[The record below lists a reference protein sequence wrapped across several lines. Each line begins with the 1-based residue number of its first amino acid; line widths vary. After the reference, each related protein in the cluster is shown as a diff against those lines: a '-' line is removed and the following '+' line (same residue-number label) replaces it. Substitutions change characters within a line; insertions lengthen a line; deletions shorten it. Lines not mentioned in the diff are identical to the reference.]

1 VKGEIFMGFFITS
14 KDIGVDL
21 GTSNTLVYVK
31 GKGIL
36 LKEPSVVA
44 LNINNKT
51 IFAIG
56 SEAKKMVGRTPKDI
70 QTVRPLR
77 EGVIADFDVTQQM
90 LKKFIQKTIRK
101 STLTSSRIAICHPTG
116 ITEVEKRS
124 IYEAAVQAGAR
135 KVMLIEE
142 PVAAAIGAG
151 LPVNEP
157 IGSMIV
163 DIGGGST
170 EVAVISLG
178 GVVTSKTLRIAGDK
192 LDEAIINHV
201 KKEYNLC
208 IGEVT
213 AENIK
218 IELGSVYKYDNEE
231 ERALQISGR
240 DLISGLPRVECI
252 TEGEIRQAL
261 KEPIALIIEA
271 IKTTL
276 EQTAPE
282 LSADIM
288 DKGITLSGGGA
299 LLRGLDRII
308 FDMLHIPA
316 FIAEN
321 PLECVVL
328 GAGKCLDVIDKV

>member
-1 VKGEIFMGFFITS
+1 MGFFITS

-44 LNINNKT
+44 LNTNNKT

-218 IELGSVYKYDNEE
+218 IELGSVYMYDNEE
-231 ERALQISGR
+231 ERTLQISGR

>member
-1 VKGEIFMGFFITS
+1 MGFFITS

-44 LNINNKT
+44 LNTNNKT

-231 ERALQISGR
+231 ERTLQISGR

-261 KEPIALIIEA
+261 KEPVALIIEA

-299 LLRGLDRII
+299 LLRGLDKII